1 MYQELEELLPVSF
14 SKNKS
19 HFELFQ
25 ANIYISTFGTFSY
38 PISFDLERN
47 GNGKIVKS
55 KIFVTLRQWL
65 LKGVN
70 NSGVKITLTYFNLK
84 I

>member
-1 MYQELEELLPVSF
+1 MYEELEELLPVSF

-19 HFELFQ
+19 HFEPFQ
-25 ANIYISTFGTFSY
+25 ANISY

-47 GNGKIVKS
+47 GNGIIVKS
-55 KIFVTLRQWL
+55 KTFVTLRQWL
-65 LKGVN
+65 LKRLN
-70 NSGVKITLTYFNLK
+70 NSGVKETFYSIHCDSR